1 MTTPRAQRALSQA
14 SAFPAS
20 TVFWRS
26 LADWWLAAKHTS
38 VAVVGDDPHPKLE
51 HIWHSINIYQHI
63 STYIN
68 IIIINI
74 YQHII
79 YMQYI
84 CYNIIYTSLSIP
96 VIECEHCSD
105 AEFHQ
110 GPKGW
115 HWTIGL
121 RLTGYQIRTCM
132 IQTSMSLTQV
142 YLGEIFGNN
151 PAVET
156 MRCINPA
163 PVRLDLCF
171 SFRPRRTRHCL
182 QPAEQVGH
190 SLPAKWHCWL
200 VSLNRFS
207 VNTTDECSPPWSM
220 TQSMV

>member
-84 CYNIIYTSLSIP
+84 CYNIIYIYIIIHP
-96 VIECEHCSD
+96 CD
-105 AEFHQ
+105 RM
-110 GPKGW
+110 
-115 HWTIGL
+115 WTLLWCRVPPGTQ
-121 RLTGYQIRTCM
+121 RLTLDDRSAAHRVSNKDLHDPNFNVVDSGLSWRNFWEQ
-132 IQTSMSLTQV
+132 SSS
-142 YLGEIFGNN
+142 GNN
-151 PAVET
+151 AMYQSSTCET
-156 MRCINPA
+156 RSLLFLSTKTYKTLSSAC
-163 PVRLDLCF
+163 
-171 SFRPRRTRHCL
+171 RT
-182 QPAEQVGH
+182 
-190 SLPAKWHCWL
+190 S
-200 VSLNRFS
+200 
-207 VNTTDECSPPWSM
+207 WS
-220 TQSMV
+220 

>member
-63 STYIN
+63 
-68 IIIINI
+68 
-74 YQHII
+74 
-79 YMQYI
+79 YI
-84 CYNIIYTSLSIP
+84 CYNIISLSIP

-142 YLGEIFGNN
+142 YLAEFFGNN

-156 MRCINPA
+156 IRCINPA

-171 SFRPRRTRHCL
+171 SFRPKRTRHCL